1 MSDGWT
7 CSLCNQRLSTNSN
20 SAHSV
25 AFDLE
30 IRSHVTAH
38 ECTCEG
44 ETVCD
49 RCSLR
54 KNLW

>member
-7 CSLCNQRLSTNSN
+7 CSICEKRLSTNSN
-20 SAHSV
+20 SAYSV

-30 IRSHVTAH
+30 IQSHVTAH
-38 ECTCEG
+38 ECTCES
-44 ETVCD
+44 EAVCN

>member
-7 CSLCNQRLSTNSN
+7 CAICNTRLSTNSN

-30 IRSHVTAH
+30 IISHAKGH
-38 ECTCEG
+38 ECTCADG
-44 ETVCD
+44 ADKCL
-49 RCSLR
+49 RCELM
-54 KNLW
+54 NQ